1 MNKKIN
7 IYDTSHVEMVERIR
21 VHDDDY
27 LWLVKEANEKVK
39 LNNTL
44 SKRLN
49 YLIQLT
55 PKSSIRR
62 KELVALYNTTIQVRH
77 DMIYY
82 YEATIDDEER
92 TISTL
97 IEDVPENYGIDD
109 LRFLIDKYQ
118 KGLLIELE
126 LK

>member
-1 MNKKIN
+1 MNN
-7 IYDTSHVEMVERIR
+7 EMLEKIR
-21 VHDDDY
+21 VHDDEY
-27 LWLVKEANEKVK
+27 LWLVKEAKEKVK

-49 YLIQLT
+49 HLLQLT
-55 PKSSIRR
+55 AKDSIRR
-62 KELVALYNTTIQVRH
+62 KELVTLYNATIQKRH
-77 DMIYY
+77 DVMYF
-82 YEATIDDEER
+82 YEVTVDERER